1 MQTFQ
6 MFRIMTASTKTNYW
20 FAVQQTSTAKQP
32 LFFQGFQTKEH
43 ALRLRSFVIR
53 LKMIY

>member
-43 ALRLRSFVIR
+43 ALRLR
-53 LKMIY
+53 